1 MVPNLTAAR
10 SYLEPHA
17 EICCNE
23 VHKAQPGG
31 KLSSV
36 DVHLLVQEDEVH
48 LEEDE
53 HQLKTGAQ
61 EPEKVPQLFVLF
73 VLWLLWH
80 HLDMV
85 IACLLSSNISPSSIP
100 V

>member
-1 MVPNLTAAR
+1 M
-10 SYLEPHA
+10 
-17 EICCNE
+17 
-23 VHKAQPGG
+23 HKTQPGG
-31 KLSSV
+31 ELPSI
-36 DVHLLVQEDEVH
+36 DVHLLIQEDKVH

-53 HQLKTGAQ
+53 HQLETGAQ
-61 EPEKVPQLFVLF
+61 EPEENHI
-73 VLWLLWH
+73 WLVECYRKWH

>member
-36 DVHLLVQEDEVH
+36 DVHLLVQEDKVH

-53 HQLKTGAQ
+53 DQLKTDSQ
-61 EPEKVPQLFVLF
+61 EPELIL
-73 VLWLLWH
+73 
-80 HLDMV
+80 
-85 IACLLSSNISPSSIP
+85 IP
-100 V
+100 EIGL